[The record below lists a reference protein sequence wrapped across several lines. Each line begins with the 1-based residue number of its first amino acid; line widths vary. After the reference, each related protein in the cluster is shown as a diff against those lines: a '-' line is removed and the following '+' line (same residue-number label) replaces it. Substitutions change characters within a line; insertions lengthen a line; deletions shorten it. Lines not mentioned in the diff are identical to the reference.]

1 MTTILNYF
9 GKSIKENELS
19 FYAVENVDVCLKSK
33 LPCSTVSLRK
43 PLSPHSGIWSLLK
56 GSYNQ

>member
-9 GKSIKENELS
+9 GKSIKENELL

-33 LPCSTVSLRK
+33 L
-43 PLSPHSGIWSLLK
+43 
-56 GSYNQ
+56 

>member
-9 GKSIKENELS
+9 GKSIKENELL

-33 LPCSTVSLRK
+33 LRGGAK
-43 PLSPHSGIWSLLK
+43 MAEE
-56 GSYNQ
+56 